1 MASTND
7 NRRRPN
13 NRSALSQQL
22 SKLQRTFPNE
32 ERLKGGKASIL
43 HTARDAADVR
53 LEDIQERAQKAFE
66 NVRRKDSRFDAFGS
80 KLFYTSGKGMLNVEG
95 EDKDAERYQQVNH
108 REKLDAKENEK
119 LNKVIRQFLRL
130 FASTCGKIF
139 GVATRI

>member
-53 LEDIQERAQKAFE
+53 LEDIQERAQ
-66 NVRRKDSRFDAFGS
+66 RRSR
-80 KLFYTSGKGMLNVEG
+80 
-95 EDKDAERYQQVNH
+95 
-108 REKLDAKENEK
+108 
-119 LNKVIRQFLRL
+119 
-130 FASTCGKIF
+130 TCGEKTVGSTRS
-139 GVATRI
+139 GVNCFTPPKEEC